1 MQAIMDASHA
11 GKVDFTPEAQMHLDI
26 IESTAKV
33 HHVTKEV
40 QQRWGNQYR
49 IVTADGLEL
58 EDCECTQGK
67 SKSALL
73 YFIIHC
79 IVCQYVMEC

>member
-11 GKVDFTPEAQMHLDI
+11 GKVDFIHEAQMHLDI
-26 IESTAKV
+26 IEPTAKT

-58 EDCECTQGK
+58 EDCEGTQGK
-67 SKSALL
+67 YKSALL
-73 YFIIHC
+73 DFVIPC
-79 IVCQYVMEC
+79 IVCEYVMGC